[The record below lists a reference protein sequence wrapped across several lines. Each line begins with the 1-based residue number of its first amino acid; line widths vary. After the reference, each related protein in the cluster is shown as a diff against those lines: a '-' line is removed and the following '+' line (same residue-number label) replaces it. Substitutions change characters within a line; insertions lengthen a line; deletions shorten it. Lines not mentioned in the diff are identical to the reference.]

1 MKKSGNLKNSR
12 EEYSMKKFNIGQRIL
27 SVLLCLALIAGYI
40 PVLAS
45 AADVTETFYNRI
57 VDANTMDNWSKYF
70 DLNDL
75 TTVNAGGVWTDKS
88 VFKDASAFG
97 GKISMLD
104 DGKNFLT
111 ALSAL
116 AANKEVVGYSTVPTD
131 TVLVLD
137 LSASM
142 SNSNS
147 EKALIDAA
155 NSAIKTLLDTN
166 KNNRVGVVLY
176 SASGSTGTSTYAQ
189 SVTRILPIDRY
200 TTGADGVYLSLSNQ
214 GRVSVDRDVEGTVA
228 NADLDNYK
236 SFGGGTYIQAGL
248 FEAMKMFKEM
258 DTVIGDNNWQ
268 AGDDR
273 MPILVLMSDG
283 ACSTGTSNY
292 TNVGQSNVGNG
303 SESNLT
309 AGNAFLTQ
317 LTAAYVMAQIEAH
330 YQKSN
335 ADVRGLFYTLGFNI
349 GGNDIAQAVMNPDST
364 DLTDALWRSYLALGN
379 GSLTVR
385 VKGTSSSNNNSRKDV
400 TVTKNSYVTSK
411 SYVDKYFSASGTG
424 LSDAFQSI
432 VDEIILQSRY
442 YPTHLEGG
450 SPDFSGYVTF
460 TDDIGEYMEVK
471 DIKGILLGDTLFD
484 GHMMASKLTSSADGG
499 LGTVE
504 NPTALGDE
512 FIRAVK
518 TRLGIADTATAQTLV
533 ATAFAAGQLKYNSA
547 TDWSNYI
554 GWYAKADGT
563 YAGFWNENAATVAP
577 ANAVYKIKSYGFLGE
592 THGSI
597 KNSDMMY
604 MSVQVRTN
612 IATGM
617 QTVVWSIPASLV
629 PLITYEVSLKGTNV
643 DQATDVKVEVK
654 NADSISPIRLVFES
668 GLRSDLNELNITR
681 ITESKHIAAD
691 GVTRQFWSNQFD
703 ITAENHDDHKVTLSK
718 FTPSKENERFY
729 YTFDSAV
736 FKKSGNSYVLV
747 AENEG
752 VSGALNPQGE
762 YYHRRYIFT
771 EDSSVPVFVYEKM
784 SVASIGAAQ
793 WDAGFQTMTG
803 ETGAWAVPAGTPARE
818 LQMYNEEKTDKDAT
832 KSAHM
837 VFHPYLTEQNDVFY
851 VDMNLGNNGLLE
863 VVPAQGIKLSKT
875 VDIYETGTSDQF
887 EFRITIANADGT
899 PYTGKLNSWITAL
912 DVVPLGAA
920 TEITVP
926 ADGIHTV
933 KLTRDQTFWLTGIPT
948 GATYTV
954 EEISANEDYKI
965 KSVHVN
971 GVSLGT
977 IAAGTVAAHFIDEVD
992 FVNTAM
998 GEGDLVITKQVVD
1011 ATGAIVDVSDSITFT
1026 AEVTLTNAAGNP
1038 VSGTF
1043 ESSKGTLTVPASG
1056 KFTVS
1061 LTDGASFVVRGI
1073 PEMTRY
1079 AVEEISI
1086 PNGFALNENE
1096 SKLSGVID
1104 ATANDQALIVNTYVP
1119 TGVTGEDVDVVVNK
1133 TISGNRTEWL
1143 DGESYTFTLER
1154 VDIIRAGV
1162 IGTVTIGKNDVD
1174 KSHLFDLSSENY
1186 TQAGTYHYRITE
1198 AVGAQGGVTYDTAER
1213 RFSVVVADSDMDG
1226 DLEIVAVNNEA
1237 NTTVTGTYV
1246 VTATF
1251 NNVYRPTGT
1260 ASVTVG
1266 VQKKMSGNYSLA
1278 GFQFVLLDSDDLA
1291 EASEIMRSHVTGI
1304 DGKASFTLNYAA
1316 NRATMEGAVFT
1327 YYLAEVNT
1335 GNPNISYDTA
1345 IYKVDVTVKDNGDG
1359 TITASAVI
1367 TAPANGAV
1375 EEGRAVFANTY
1386 VPSSSDFVTISG
1398 DKVISGDRVL
1408 NAGEFSFTIQAESAN
1423 APMPS
1428 ITTVTNEASGY
1439 FAFPAIEFT
1448 DAHKGNTYVYVIS
1461 EVKDDPIGG
1470 FTYDTAS
1477 FKVYVSVV
1485 DNGDATL
1492 SANITKIE
1500 KAGATVD
1507 EILFTNVYY
1516 ASPVDVQLKGEK
1528 ILTGKIMQDGEF
1540 QFRLVAVT
1548 AGAPMP
1554 ASATVPNTAKGVI
1567 DFGKITYE
1575 KAGVYVYTLTEVNGG
1590 DDRYDYDTSVYT
1602 VTVTVTDNSQGV
1614 LSAKVALT
1622 KNNIDATA
1630 IVFRNG
1636 FVPTAIPYDIYAD
1649 FGGEKVLTG
1658 REQNAGEF
1666 EFLLINAING
1676 QQVGKSVK
1684 NDGAGAFKF
1693 PAVKLT
1699 APGIYHYK
1707 IVEVLGDAKNV
1718 SYDTSSYHVRLEVVQ
1733 DENGVL
1739 SIADKQLHKGTVSK
1753 VEVGGVLTEVTNYA
1767 NITAGGKI
1775 RFNNTYTADPVF
1787 VTLEATKVLEGRDL
1801 VDGEF
1806 KFDLHKT
1813 DSTYAISDKTLVQDD
1828 VVLVLQAD
1836 GTGKIAF
1843 AAEEFDKVG
1852 TYYYVIVEDEIDEN
1866 GITTHKT
1873 PYKVEIT
1880 VTDNLNGSLVAE
1892 VKVDGKAVTGSTAS
1906 TIKFNNTY
1914 AANKV
1919 GVNLEA
1925 TKVLEGRDLVDGEF
1939 KFDLHKTDSTYAIS
1953 DKTLV
1958 QDDVVLVLQ
1967 ADGTGKIAFAA
1978 EEFDKVGTYYYV
1990 IVEDE
1995 IDENGIT
2002 THKTPYK
2009 VEITVTDNLNGSLVA
2024 EVKVDGKAVTGS
2036 TATIIQFKNSYS
2048 ATANEIVIKGTKT
2061 LKGRDLV
2068 AGEFS
2073 FELYDENGLVE
2084 TVNNAQG
2091 GTFEFAPI
2099 PVAQAGEK
2107 IYTVKEVK
2115 GNAEGVSYD
2124 TSVFTVKVTV
2134 TDNLDGTLKVEYTYL
2149 KGNQSATG
2157 VDFVNTYTDP
2167 KAPDK
2172 TGDEMNIA
2180 LWIGIMTVS
2189 GIGLVA
2195 TAATGMKRKE
2205 FEVE

>member
-1 MKKSGNLKNSR
+1 
-12 EEYSMKKFNIGQRIL
+12 MKKFNIGQRVL
-27 SVLLCLALIAGYI
+27 SVLLCLALVAGYI
-40 PVLAS
+40 PALAS
-45 AADVTETFYNRI
+45 AADDAESFYNRV
-57 VDANTMDNWSKYF
+57 VDQNTMDNWTKYF

-88 VFKDASAFG
+88 VFKDADAFG

-104 DGKNFLT
+104 DSKNFLT

-142 SNSNS
+142 SNSDS
-147 EKALIDAA
+147 ERDLIDAA
-155 NSAIKTLLDTN
+155 NDAIQTLLDTN

-200 TTGADGVYLSLSNQ
+200 TTGTDGVYLNLS
-214 GRVSVDRDVEGTVA
+214 GSRVSVDRDVQGTVA
-228 NADLDNYK
+228 GADLDNYK

-248 FEAMKMFKEM
+248 FEAMKMFQEM

-292 TNVGQSNVGNG
+292 TNVGTSNVGNG
-303 SESNLT
+303 NEQNLT

-330 YQKSN
+330 YQKN
-335 ADVRGLFYTLGFNI
+335 DANVRGLFYTLGFNI
-349 GGNDIAQAVMNPDST
+349 GGNNIAQAVMNPDRT

-385 VKGTSSSNNNSRKDV
+385 VKGTSSRDNNSTKDV

-411 SYVDKYFSASGTG
+411 SYVDKYFAASDTG
-424 LSDAFQSI
+424 LSDAFASI

-533 ATAFAAGQLKYNSA
+533 ASAFAAGQLKYNSA

-563 YAGFWNENAATVAP
+563 YAGFWNENATTGAP

-643 DQATDVKVEVK
+643 DEATDVKVAVK

-668 GLRSDLNELNITR
+668 GLRSNLNELNIAR
-681 ITESKHIAAD
+681 ITESKHIAED
-691 GVTRQFWSNQFD
+691 GVTRQFWTNYFD
-703 ITAENHDDHKVTLSK
+703 ITAENHDNHKVTLSE

-736 FKKSGNSYVLV
+736 FKKDGSNYILLEEDDGTN
-747 AENEG
+747 
-752 VSGALNPQGE
+752 GALNEKGE

-771 EDSSVPVFVYEKM
+771 EESSTPIFVYEKM
-784 SVASIGAAQ
+784 SEASIGEAEWKA
-793 WDAGFQTMTG
+793 DYVTKTG
-803 ETGAWAVPAGTPARE
+803 ETGAWVVPAGTPARE
-818 LQMYNEEKTDKDAT
+818 LQMYNEEKADKDAT

-837 VFHPYLTEQNDVFY
+837 IFYPYLTEHNDVFY

-863 VVPAQGIKLSKT
+863 VTPAQGLKLSKT
-875 VDIYETGTSDQF
+875 VDIYETGTSDAF
-887 EFRITIANADGT
+887 SFRITVHNADGT
-899 PYTGKLNSWITAL
+899 PYTGKLSSWITGL

-920 TEITVP
+920 TEITLSATGVY
-926 ADGIHTV
+926 TV
-933 KLTRDQTFWLTGIPT
+933 QLNRNETFWLTGIPT
-948 GATYTV
+948 GATYTI
-954 EEISANEDYKI
+954 EEISNNEDYKV

-971 GVSLGT
+971 GISLGT
-977 IAAGTVAAHFIDEVD
+977 VATGTVAAHFIDDVD

-1011 ATGAIVDVSDSITFT
+1011 AAGAIVDVSDSITFT

-1043 ESSKGTLTVPASG
+1043 ESSDGTLTVPANG
-1056 KFTVS
+1056 MFTVT
-1061 LTDGASFVVRGI
+1061 LTDGESFVVRGLA
-1073 PEMTRY
+1073 ETTRY
-1079 AVEEISI
+1079 SVEEINI
-1086 PNGFALNENE
+1086 PNGFAFNANR
-1096 SKLSGVID
+1096 SSLSGMID
-1104 ATANDQALIVNTYVP
+1104 AVANDQALIVNTYDP
-1119 TGVTGEDVDVVVNK
+1119 TGTNGRDVDVVVNK

-1154 VDIIRAGV
+1154 LDITRAATV
-1162 IGTVTIGKNDVD
+1162 VGTTTIDKQDAD
-1174 KSHLFDLSSENY
+1174 KSQLFDLSSENY
-1186 TQAGTYHYRITE
+1186 TEAGTYYYRITE
-1198 AVGAQGGVTYDTAER
+1198 AVGTQGGVTYDTAER
-1213 RFSVVVADSDMDG
+1213 RFSVVVADGDMDG

-1246 VTATF
+1246 VTANF
-1251 NNVYRPTGT
+1251 NNVYQPTGT
-1260 ASVTVG
+1260 ASVTVD
-1266 VQKKMSGNYSLA
+1266 VQKKMNGNHSLA

-1291 EASEIMRSHVTGI
+1291 EASEIMRSTVTGAN
-1304 DGKASFTLNYAA
+1304 GQASFTLNYAA

-1345 IYKVDVTVKDNGDG
+1345 IYKVDITVKDNGDG
-1359 TITASAVI
+1359 TVTASAVI
-1367 TAPANGAV
+1367 TAPENGAV
-1375 EEGRAVFANTY
+1375 EDGKAVFTNTY
-1386 VPSSSDFVTISG
+1386 APSASDFVTISG
-1398 DKVISGDRVL
+1398 DKAISGDRVL
-1408 NAGEFSFTIQAESAN
+1408 NAGEFSFTITSDDVN

-1428 ITTVTNEASGY
+1428 VTTVTNEANGY
-1439 FAFPAIEFT
+1439 FAFPAIEFK
-1448 DAHKGNTYVYVIS
+1448 DIHKGNTYCYVIS
-1461 EVKDDPIGG
+1461 EVKDNPIGG
-1470 FTYDTAS
+1470 FTYDAAS

-1492 SANITKIE
+1492 SANVTKIE
-1500 KAGATVD
+1500 KVTTSAATVD

-1516 ASPVDVQLKGEK
+1516 APPVDIQLKGEK
-1528 ILTGKIMQDGEF
+1528 ILTGKTMLDGEF
-1540 QFRLVAVT
+1540 TFRLTAVT

-1554 ASATVPNTAKGVI
+1554 SSATVTNTAKGVI
-1567 DFGKITYE
+1567 DFGTITYE
-1575 KAGVYVYTLTEVNGG
+1575 KAGVYVYTLTEVDGG
-1590 DDRYDYDTSVYT
+1590 DDRYDYDESVYT
-1602 VTVTVTDNSQGV
+1602 VTVTVTDNSRGV
-1614 LSAKVALT
+1614 LSAKVELT
-1622 KNNIDATA
+1622 KNNIGATA

-1636 FVPTAIPYDIYAD
+1636 FVPTAIPYDIHAD

-1658 REQNAGEF
+1658 RPQEAGEF
-1666 EFLLINAING
+1666 EFQLINAING
-1676 QQVGKSVK
+1676 QQIGQSVK
-1684 NDGAGAFKF
+1684 NDGNGAFKF
-1693 PAVKLT
+1693 PAVNLT
-1699 APGIYHYK
+1699 APGIYHFK
-1707 IVEVLGDAKNV
+1707 ITEVLGDEQ
-1718 SYDTSSYHVRLEVVQ
+1718 SITYDTSSYHVRLEVVQ
-1733 DENGVL
+1733 DGSGVL

-1753 VEVGGVLTEVTNYA
+1753 VEVGGVLTEVTKYE
-1767 NITAGGKI
+1767 NITANGTI
-1775 RFNNTYTADPVF
+1775 RFHNTYAADPVY
-1787 VTLEATKVLEGRDL
+1787 VTLEATKVLDGRDL

-1813 DSTYAISDKTLVQDD
+1813 DSTYAYNDQTLVQDD
-1828 VVLVLQAD
+1828 VVLDLQAD
-1836 GTGKIAF
+1836 GTGSVVF
-1843 AAEEFDKVG
+1843 MPEMFDKVD

-1880 VTDNLNGSLVAE
+1880 VTDDLNGSLVASL
-1892 VKVDGKAVTGSTAS
+1892 KVDGQEVVGSTA
-1906 TIKFNNTY
+1906 TAIKFNNTY
-1914 AANKV
+1914 SAEKV
-1919 GVNLEA
+1919 SVNLEA
-1925 TKVLEGRDLVDGEF
+1925 TKTLTGRDLVDGEF
-1939 KFDLHKTDSTYAIS
+1939 KFDLHKTDSTYAYNQQ
-1953 DKTLV
+1953 TLV
-1958 QDDVVLVLQ
+1958 QDDVVLDLQ
-1967 ADGTGKIAFAA
+1967 ADGTGKIVFAA
-1978 EEFDKVGTYYYV
+1978 EDFDQVGTYYYV

-1995 IDENGIT
+1995 IDGSGIT

-2009 VEITVTDNLNGSLVA
+2009 VEITVTDDLNGSLVA
-2024 EVKVDGKAVTGS
+2024 EIKVDGQTVTGS
-2036 TATIIQFKNSYS
+2036 TASTIKFNNTYNV
-2048 ATANEIVIKGTKT
+2048 TPGTINLGG
-2061 LKGRDLV
+2061 LKKLEGRKLL
-2068 AGEFS
+2068 AEEFT
-2073 FELYDENGLVE
+2073 FNLYFAKMNNDGKWEKAELVE
-2084 TVNNAQG
+2084 QVKNKAD
-2091 GTFEFAPI
+2091 GTFTFASR
-2099 PVAQAGEK
+2099 QAELGATY
-2107 IYTVKEVK
+2107 IYFITEDDSDADDTITYDK
-2115 GNAEGVSYD
+2115 AEYMV
-2124 TSVFTVKVTV
+2124 VVT
-2134 TDNLDGTLKVEYTYL
+2134 TEDNGDGTMKVNYTYT
-2149 KGNQSATG
+2149 KGDESAES
-2157 VDFVNTYTDP
+2157 VKFVNTYTAPED
-2167 KAPDK
+2167 PDK
-2172 TGDEMNIA
+2172 TGDDMNIA
-2180 LWIGIMTVS
+2180 LWIGLMTVS
-2189 GIGLVA
+2189 GICLVA

-2205 FEVE
+2205 FETR